1 MLRNGVVGSEN
12 DGDVKILEERSVVTI
27 DGNLGVENTGKMLG
41 SLALNN
47 EFGVLTV
54 ETYKKLLE
62 DTERRNGRLGSLK
75 FEIEYNEKRRDSF
88 KALRPVKKEPVEV
101 SFPRCFIELEF

>member
-1 MLRNGVVGSEN
+1 
-12 DGDVKILEERSVVTI
+12 VVTI
-27 DGNLGVENTGKMLG
+27 DGNLGAENTGKMLS